1 MYFVRM
7 LSLMNWFDLQI
18 DSNDVNVN
26 IFFHIEV
33 QADLKHFFIKD
44 WSWKT
49 SIVISMTLPFKIFM
63 DDIQCDIF
71 TKKIFPCFIF
81 WF

>member
-1 MYFVRM
+1 
-7 LSLMNWFDLQI
+7 
-18 DSNDVNVN
+18 
-26 IFFHIEV
+26 
-33 QADLKHFFIKD
+33 
-44 WSWKT
+44 
-49 SIVISMTLPFKIFM
+49 MTLPFKIFM